1 MLKVSNI
8 DAYYEGIQALRQVSL
23 ELAEGEIVCLI
34 GANGAGKTTL
44 LNVISCL
51 HRPKKGTIEFS
62 GKDITHFI
70 PENMVNE
77 GVIHIP
83 EGREL
88 FKPMTV
94 KENLEMGAFLRFKKK
109 SIRNNIEQDM
119 ELVLNLFPILKTR
132 LDQTAGTLSGGEQQ
146 MLAIG
151 RGLMGGP
158 KLLLMDEP
166 SLGLA
171 PMVTREIFH
180 VIAKLQ
186 KEGIS
191 ILLVEQNAKA
201 ALEISKR
208 TYVMETGRIV
218 LSGPSEKMLQ
228 NEEVKK
234 TFLGRDYVGN

>member
-1 MLKVSNI
+1 
-8 DAYYEGIQALRQVSL
+8 
-23 ELAEGEIVCLI
+23 
-34 GANGAGKTTL
+34 
-44 LNVISCL
+44 
-51 HRPKKGTIEFS
+51 
-62 GKDITHFI
+62 
-70 PENMVNE
+70 
-77 GVIHIP
+77 
-83 EGREL
+83 
-88 FKPMTV
+88 
-94 KENLEMGAFLRFKKK
+94 
-109 SIRNNIEQDM
+109 M

-234 TFLGRDYVGN
+234 AFLGRDYVGN